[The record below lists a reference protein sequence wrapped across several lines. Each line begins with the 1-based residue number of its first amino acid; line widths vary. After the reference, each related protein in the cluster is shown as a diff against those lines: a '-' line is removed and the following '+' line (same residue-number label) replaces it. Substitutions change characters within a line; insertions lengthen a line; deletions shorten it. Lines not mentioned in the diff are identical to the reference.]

1 MLWKADIN
9 YVTILGQKLWH
20 ATHNKE
26 RKGVLHF
33 RPMNISVTGE
43 IDLSAVKY
51 VEESNYD
58 PLMKGDIVF
67 NNTNSPELIGKTTYI
82 KQDTN
87 WAYSNHMTKIRV
99 NTELLDP
106 VWIAFFLHTKYLQG
120 FFKMQ
125 CTHHVNQASINSSY
139 LSQRV
144 NIPLPPLP
152 EQHRIVAKIEELL
165 TQLDAGVASLKKA
178 QTQLKRYR
186 QAVLKA
192 AFEGRL
198 TQEWREEHKGEIEPA
213 EILSKK
219 ITGEQKKWNHRKS
232 KEIENIDIRRYVEI
246 PEEWISTQIQNIARV
261 IQYGSS
267 EKADDNTSGIPIIRM
282 GNLKDGKIDFSNLK
296 YISKNSPDI
305 SKCLLQLGDVLF
317 NRTNSAELVGKTAV
331 FNRESYEAV
340 FASYLIRVR
349 VDNELYSPDF
359 LSYYINS
366 SFGRKY
372 ISSVVSQQVGQAN
385 VNGTKLAN
393 MVIPYPDISEQKE
406 IISEIERHF
415 SQIDHVEQ
423 TIETSLRQAE
433 TLRQTILK
441 QAFEGKLVPQDPN
454 DEPAS
459 VLLERIKAEKASRA
473 AEGKKGKTLQRRS
486 PKRTIKN
493 AD

>member
-1 MLWKADIN
+1 MVGDASSNYNKDLLLPILPHGWVWIPLGDIALS
-9 YVTILGQKLWH
+9 I
-20 ATHNKE
+20 ATGFPSGKHNKE

-152 EQHRIVAKIEELL
+152 EQHRIVARIEELF

-178 QTQLKRYR
+178 QAQLKRYR

-198 TQEWREEHKGEIEPA
+198 TQEWREEHNGEIEPA
-213 EILSKK
+213 EILIARIKKKHPGNEKEISKRLPLIETELFQLPK
-219 ITGEQKKWNHRKS
+219 EWIWIYAQDICDNITNGYTPTAEKLFDDTGEIPFIKVYNLTKS
-232 KEIENIDIRRYVEI
+232 GALDFTIKPTYIRRVTHTTE
-246 PEEWISTQIQNIARV
+246 
-261 IQYGSS
+261 
-267 EKADDNTSGIPIIRM
+267 
-282 GNLKDGKIDFSNLK
+282 LK
-296 YISKNSPDI
+296 
-305 SKCLLQLGDVLF
+305 
-317 NRTNSAELVGKTAV
+317 R
-331 FNRESYEAV
+331 
-340 FASYLIRVR
+340 
-349 VDNELYSPDF
+349 
-359 LSYYINS
+359 
-366 SFGRKY
+366 
-372 ISSVVSQQVGQAN
+372 SVV
-385 VNGTKLAN
+385 
-393 MVIPYPDISEQKE
+393 
-406 IISEIERHF
+406 F
-415 SQIDHVEQ
+415 
-423 TIETSLRQAE
+423 
-433 TLRQTILK
+433 
-441 QAFEGKLVPQDPN
+441 PN
-454 DEPAS
+454 DILMRIS
-459 VLLERIKAEKASRA
+459 NNLE
-473 AEGKKGKTLQRRS
+473 
-486 PKRTIKN
+486 
-493 AD
+493 